1 MTSIGQIAHALRYY
15 RKETLRLIAQI
26 GMGTGAMAVVGGT
39 VAIVGFVTL
48 SGSSLVAIQGFASLG
63 NIGVEAFTG
72 FFAALI
78 NVRIA
83 GPVVTGVALAATV
96 GAGATAELGAMRI
109 SEEIDALEVMGIKS
123 ISFLASTRIMAG
135 LVVIIPL
142 YALAMIM
149 SFLSPQ
155 ITTTVLYGQ
164 SNGTYEHYFQTFLRP
179 DDVFWSF
186 LRPSSSLRSSWSATA
201 TTGTPPVEAP
211 SVSARPSADRCVSRW
226 SRCRSLSCLQRWRS
240 TVSTRTSISRCSRMT
255 TPGKLNKARVP
266 PYKTAGLGLVL
277 VFALVVALVYLQ
289 FRGEFTPKTQLTMLS
304 ARAGLVMDPGSKV
317 TYNGVEIGRVDTISE
332 VTRDGES
339 AAKFILD
346 VDPRYIHLIPANV
359 NADIKATTVF
369 GGKYVSLT
377 TPKNP
382 TKRRITP
389 KDVIDVRSVTTE
401 INTLFQT
408 LTSIAEKV
416 DPVKLNLTLS
426 AAAEALTGLGDKFG
440 ESIVNANTVL
450 DDLNSRMPQSRH
462 DIQQLAALGD
472 VYADAAPDL
481 FDFLDSS
488 VTTARTINAQ
498 QAELDS
504 ALLAAAG
511 FGNTTADVFD
521 RGGPYLQR
529 GSPTWSPPPPCSTL
543 IARNCS
549 ARSATSTMPIRSLKR
564 RPVAV
569 TATR

>member
-1 MTSIGQIAHALRYY
+1 MSTAAVLRARFPRAVANLRQYGGAAARGLDEAGQLTWFALTSIGQIAHALRYY

-186 LRPSSSLRSSWSATA
+186 LEALIITAIVMVSHCYYGYAAGGGPVGVGEAVGRSMRFSL
-201 TTGTPPVEAP
+201 V
-211 SVSARPSADRCVSRW
+211 SVQV
-226 SRCRSLSCLQRWRS
+226 
-240 TVSTRTSISRCSRMT
+240 V
-255 TPGKLNKARVP
+255 
-266 PYKTAGLGLVL
+266 VL
-277 VFALVVALVYLQ
+277 FAALALY
-289 FRGEFTPKTQLTMLS
+289 G
-304 ARAGLVMDPGSKV
+304 
-317 TYNGVEIGRVDTISE
+317 
-332 VTRDGES
+332 
-339 AAKFILD
+339 
-346 VDPRYIHLIPANV
+346 VDPN
-359 NADIKATTVF
+359 F
-369 GGKYVSLT
+369 SLT
-377 TPKNP
+377 
-382 TKRRITP
+382 
-389 KDVIDVRSVTTE
+389 V
-401 INTLFQT
+401 
-408 LTSIAEKV
+408 
-416 DPVKLNLTLS
+416 
-426 AAAEALTGLGDKFG
+426 
-440 ESIVNANTVL
+440 
-450 DDLNSRMPQSRH
+450 
-462 DIQQLAALGD
+462 
-472 VYADAAPDL
+472 
-481 FDFLDSS
+481 
-488 VTTARTINAQ
+488 
-498 QAELDS
+498 
-504 ALLAAAG
+504 
-511 FGNTTADVFD
+511 
-521 RGGPYLQR
+521 
-529 GSPTWSPPPPCSTL
+529 
-543 IARNCS
+543 
-549 ARSATSTMPIRSLKR
+549 
-564 RPVAV
+564 
-569 TATR
+569 